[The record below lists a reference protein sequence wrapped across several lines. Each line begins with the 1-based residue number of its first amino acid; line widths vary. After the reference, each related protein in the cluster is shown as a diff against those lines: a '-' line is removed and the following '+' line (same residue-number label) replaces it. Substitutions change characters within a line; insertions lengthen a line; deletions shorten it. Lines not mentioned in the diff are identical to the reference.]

1 MTDNLVVVCLIFIF
15 CNKICRAG
23 KCDLVNIFVNLFLR
37 HAKAIIPDGNGLFI
51 GVYADLDLILH
62 ILRLF
67 VLAHQLQ
74 LFKLGDRVA
83 AIADQLAV
91 KDIVIGIKPL
101 LITGK
106 MFSLVIDKLPFF
118 AIICASFLL
127 IFLF

>member
-1 MTDNLVVVCLIFIF
+1 MADDLVFICLVLVLLHEVL
-15 CNKICRAG
+15 NAG

-101 LITGK
+101 FDHRENVL
-106 MFSLVIDKLPFF
+106 
-118 AIICASFLL
+118 ACNR
-127 IFLF
+127 